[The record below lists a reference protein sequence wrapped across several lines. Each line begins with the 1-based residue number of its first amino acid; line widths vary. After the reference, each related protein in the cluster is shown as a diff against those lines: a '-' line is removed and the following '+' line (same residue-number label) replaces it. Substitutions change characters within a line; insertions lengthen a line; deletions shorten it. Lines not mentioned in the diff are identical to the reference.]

1 MLSVVTGCG
10 FSDWVRNPFGD
21 DEDPRAP
28 AELLDVVSET
38 TINRN
43 WRINVGNGQGDNYKK
58 LTPVVDGGFVF
69 AASDDGEII
78 AVNTIN
84 GDLMWQTEVE
94 NSITGGVGA
103 GDGIVMIGTEA
114 AELIVFNQS
123 NSVASFA
130 NGAFDQAN
138 GVASFANGAFNRSNS
153 SFQFANTIANTISS
167 SFIQANLAFDKA
179 NSAVEIG
186 RAHV

>member
-1 MLSVVTGCG
+1 MRNMYPTLNIFLWLKRIRVSILCLMLSVVTGCG

-38 TINRN
+38 AINRN

-103 GDGIVMIGTEA
+103 GDGAGGCHDREPDA
-114 AELIVFNQS
+114 
-123 NSVASFA
+123 
-130 NGAFDQAN
+130 
-138 GVASFANGAFNRSNS
+138 
-153 SFQFANTIANTISS
+153 
-167 SFIQANLAFDKA
+167 
-179 NSAVEIG
+179 G
-186 RAHV
+186 RAHRRGRRGGQADAEGSGGRVRR